1 MTHEELEGHE
11 VRLFPSVHISS
22 TREAELRAASSL
34 LAMVR
39 AVSEFGRIVVRAA
52 GGPGGRIACY
62 AEVSFKRG
70 DPPLKTVRP
79 DGIIRVVRG
88 NTQWSA
94 LVEVKVGDSPL
105 DPEQVEI
112 YHKLAGE
119 EGVDAFVMIS
129 NQAALPNGRPPV
141 ALDGRRL
148 RRVPVVHLSWERL
161 LAEARLLSNQKEV
174 EDPDQHWM
182 LDEWIKYVAA
192 EESRIID
199 PPSLGVYWSVVLQA
213 AKEQKLS
220 AVSSQLTDVTEHWD
234 AFLKKLALRL
244 RAKMGADV
252 QRRTSRADVKN
263 PDGRIK
269 RMYTEALHTGILT
282 GALQV
287 RGAIGELGLEL
298 MLQGKVVRFSVSFP
312 APREGRTKT
321 RLTWL
326 LRQLDTDDLLHGL
339 RVRVDWNK
347 RGLYS
352 EALVDA
358 LQDGHMPLM
367 VSSDRVAIPG
377 DVQPRVFILSWTK
390 GLATKR
396 GRTGVHV
403 LAGIADG
410 VERFYRQVM
419 EGLVPYVPKAPRLPY
434 DEAKESSPEKE
445 APSAPSRALPP
456 RPDESAS
463 AVESAGEGHD
473 ARPVGVPPSDELG
486 N

>member
-105 DPEQVEI
+105 DPEQIDI

-119 EGVDAFVMIS
+119 EGVDALVTIS

-263 PDGRIK
+263 PDGRISNACTL
-269 RMYTEALHTGILT
+269 RPFT
-282 GALQV
+282 
-287 RGAIGELGLEL
+287 
-298 MLQGKVVRFSVSFP
+298 P
-312 APREGRTKT
+312 A
-321 RLTWL
+321 
-326 LRQLDTDDLLHGL
+326 
-339 RVRVDWNK
+339 
-347 RGLYS
+347 
-352 EALVDA
+352 
-358 LQDGHMPLM
+358 
-367 VSSDRVAIPG
+367 
-377 DVQPRVFILSWTK
+377 F
-390 GLATKR
+390 
-396 GRTGVHV
+396 
-403 LAGIADG
+403 
-410 VERFYRQVM
+410 
-419 EGLVPYVPKAPRLPY
+419 
-434 DEAKESSPEKE
+434 
-445 APSAPSRALPP
+445 
-456 RPDESAS
+456 
-463 AVESAGEGHD
+463 
-473 ARPVGVPPSDELG
+473 
-486 N
+486 

>member
-1 MTHEELEGHE
+1 M
-11 VRLFPSVHISS
+11 
-22 TREAELRAASSL
+22 
-34 LAMVR
+34 
-39 AVSEFGRIVVRAA
+39 
-52 GGPGGRIACY
+52 
-62 AEVSFKRG
+62 
-70 DPPLKTVRP
+70 
-79 DGIIRVVRG
+79 
-88 NTQWSA
+88 
-94 LVEVKVGDSPL
+94 
-105 DPEQVEI
+105 
-112 YHKLAGE
+112 
-119 EGVDAFVMIS
+119 
-129 NQAALPNGRPPV
+129 
-141 ALDGRRL
+141 
-148 RRVPVVHLSWERL
+148 
-161 LAEARLLSNQKEV
+161 AEA
-174 EDPDQHWM
+174 P
-182 LDEWIKYVAA
+182 
-192 EESRIID
+192 
-199 PPSLGVYWSVVLQA
+199 
-213 AKEQKLS
+213 
-220 AVSSQLTDVTEHWD
+220 
-234 AFLKKLALRL
+234 
-244 RAKMGADV
+244 
-252 QRRTSRADVKN
+252 
-263 PDGRIK
+263 
-269 RMYTEALHTGILT
+269 
-282 GALQV
+282 
-287 RGAIGELGLEL
+287 
-298 MLQGKVVRFSVSFP
+298 VSFP